1 MENIMTERKSA
12 SPADDS
18 VISYSCKEAARLMSE
33 SRDRALDRQE
43 ERSLNEHLAVC
54 KNCVRFDSQ
63 LDFLSALA
71 KRYAAGKTD
80 S

>member
-1 MENIMTERKSA
+1 
-12 SPADDS
+12 
-18 VISYSCKEAARLMSE
+18 MSE
-33 SRDRALDRQE
+33 SRDRALDQQE
-43 ERSLNEHLAVC
+43 QRSLNEHLAVC

-71 KRYAAGKTD
+71 KHYAAGKTE